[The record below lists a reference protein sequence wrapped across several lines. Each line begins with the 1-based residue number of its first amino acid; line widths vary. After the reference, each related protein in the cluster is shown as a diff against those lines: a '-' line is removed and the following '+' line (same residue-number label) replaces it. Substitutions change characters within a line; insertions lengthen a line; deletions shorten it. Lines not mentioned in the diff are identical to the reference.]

1 MSNIEKDIEQRWVR
15 SCVTIIALTYLAE
28 IAVNYLMFPLMSWL
42 HIPDYTEGSLG
53 AELQDMITYL
63 IVFALPLAV
72 AAHLCGMRPK
82 ELIGRSK
89 PTASVYIMTAGLT
102 MGWNLAAGW
111 AAAAIEQL
119 LNMIGLTEPSDPYIV
134 PISAAA
140 AIVQFI
146 SLAIVPPIVEELCF
160 RGFYLNLTVRS
171 MGTWGAIVFTALLF
185 WMAHYSL
192 EMLPLAFGFGV
203 ISGYVRRRYGSLL
216 PSIVAHFT
224 VNSIYFVVNYSY
236 LFGDRIGTIL
246 YLAVML
252 LELAMGAVG
261 IALFIRNGCLKG
273 IMDGTFG
280 YRTGLTIG
288 QAARSIALSLPVW
301 IALGFIIHATV
312 RGLEVL
318 A

>member
-28 IAVNYLMFPLMSWL
+28 IGINYLLFPLTAWL
-42 HIPDYTEGSLG
+42 HIPDYAAGSLG

-63 IVFALPLAV
+63 IIFALPFGV

-82 ELIGRSK
+82 ELIGRSR
-89 PTASVYIMTAGLT
+89 PTASVYVMTMGLT
-102 MGWNLAAGW
+102 MGWNLTAGW
-111 AAAAIEQL
+111 AAAGIEQM
-119 LNMIGLTEPSDPYIV
+119 LNTVGLTEPTDPYTA
-134 PISAAA
+134 PLSAAA
-140 AIVQFI
+140 AVVQFLSI
-146 SLAIVPPIVEELCF
+146 AVIPPIVEELCF

-171 MGTWGAIVFTALLF
+171 MGTWGAIIFTAVLF

-192 EMLPLAFGFGV
+192 EMLPLAVGFGI

-216 PSIVAHFT
+216 PSIAAHFA

-236 LFGDRIGTIL
+236 LFGNRIGSML
-246 YLAVML
+246 YLAVAM

-261 IALFIRNGCLKG
+261 IALFIGKGCLKG
-273 IMDGTFG
+273 IVDGTFG
-280 YRTGLTIG
+280 YHTGLTAG

-301 IALGFIIHATV
+301 IALGFVVHATL